1 MKVVQAVTL
10 RMILSNIGRYKTIG
24 RYFYG
29 YQEKWNWANFY
40 AHADYTYRDMV
51 AASLNVA
58 ADGASSAGTY
68 GNHFYIYPSG
78 GVTLLG
84 KGWLP
89 LTNSTLVNR
98 LNLRAEY
105 GLSGNSRFS
114 SNLGKYYYT
123 SLPYM
128 TTSGIVRANISN
140 TTLKPEKN
148 IQFNLGLDMS
158 LLRNR
163 LEVTLDY
170 YNNLSKDVILQYLIH
185 RHLVL

>member
-1 MKVVQAVTL
+1 
-10 RMILSNIGRYKTIG
+10 
-24 RYFYG
+24 
-29 YQEKWNWANFY
+29 
-40 AHADYTYRDMV
+40 MV

-114 SNLGKYYYT
+114 SLYDYFRYCSCQYIKHHFETGEEHT
-123 SLPYM
+123 
-128 TTSGIVRANISN
+128 
-140 TTLKPEKN
+140 
-148 IQFNLGLDMS
+148 IQSRIGYES
-158 LLRNR
+158 
-163 LEVTLDY
+163 VA
-170 YNNLSKDVILQYLIH
+170 
-185 RHLVL
+185 